1 MKLVKLSLVAA
12 LAAGAFSAANATP
25 VEEAIK
31 DIDVS
36 GVLRYRYD
44 TGRFGNRGYG
54 FEDQRSSINDR
65 QNHNYRAQ
73 LNFSGAIADNFKAF
87 VQFDY
92 SAKDGGYGPDSVSNT
107 SNTLNVRQLYLTY
120 TNEDVATSV
129 IAGKQQLNTIW
140 TDNGIDG
147 LVGTGIKV
155 VNNSIDGL
163 TLAAFAV
170 DSFNTDT
177 EGDTLAGSK
186 IFNGYVEKNSKNF
199 PEGTKLNI
207 NPYAGNLYGAAAIGS
222 YDIAGGQFNPQLWLS
237 YLNDTGFF
245 YALDVAYN
253 TTIFDGVNWNIEG
266 AYLGNSLD
274 SKMKSKNTAIV
285 TEYDGNGKSD
295 VITGDEMMANGNLFA
310 LKGTVAVNG
319 WDASLGGIYYGKKDK
334 LTINTL
340 EDQGNIGGLLA
351 GEEIFYTD
359 GSNLNGDIGRNIF
372 GYVTA
377 GYTFNEIVRV
387 GADFVY
393 GGTKTDPEAE
403 STGGKKFE
411 AVARVDY
418 KYSPKLN
425 FSAFYSY
432 VNVDNNHKNEY
443 DGRDGR
449 KNTVRLQALYKF

>member
-25 VEEAIK
+25 LEEAIK

-44 TGRFGNRGYG
+44 TGTFGKDGIDYG
-54 FEDQRSSINDR
+54 FTNSNNSSK
-65 QNHNYRAQ
+65 QMHKYRAQ

-92 SAKDGGYGPDSVSNT
+92 NAADGGYGSYIPDPNNQNQRANSNERNAQDPLT
-107 SNTLNVRQLYLTY
+107 VRQLYLTY

-147 LVGTGIKV
+147 LVGTGVKV

-170 DSFNTDT
+170 DSFNTA
-177 EGDTLAGSK
+177 EQKGDLAKGKDFDSNYQGSK
-186 IFNGYVEKNSKNF
+186 NSSPYVLDFKN
-199 PEGTKLNI
+199 I
-207 NPYAGNLYGAAAIGS
+207 YGAAAIGS
-222 YDIAGGQFNPQLWLS
+222 YDIAGGQFNPQLWLA
-237 YLNDTGFF
+237 YMNENAFL
-245 YALDVAYN
+245 YALDLAYN
-253 TTIFDGVNWNIEG
+253 TTIFDGINWSIEG
-266 AYLGNSLD
+266 AYLGNSVDNKLKD
-274 SKMKSKNTAIV
+274 RFHTVGAPESSV
-285 TEYDGNGKSD
+285 
-295 VITGDEMMANGNLFA
+295 ANGNFFA
-310 LKGTVAVNG
+310 LRGTVEVNG
-319 WDASLGGIYYGKKDK
+319 WDASLGGLYYGKKDK
-334 LTINTL
+334 ATVTTI
-340 EDQGNIGGLLA
+340 EDQGNLGSLLA
-351 GEEIFYTD
+351 GQEIFYTE
-359 GSNLNGDIGRNIF
+359 GSRLNGDIGRNIF

-377 GYTFNEIVRV
+377 GYTFNETVRV

-393 GGTKTDPEAE
+393 GGTKTGEKIATD
-403 STGGKKFE
+403 GGKKLE

-432 VNVDNNHKNEY
+432 VNVDQDTKEADHS
-443 DGRDGR
+443 
-449 KNTVRLQALYKF
+449 TVRLQALYKF

>member
-25 VEEAIK
+25 LEEAIK

-44 TGRFGNRGYG
+44 TGNFDKN
-54 FEDQRSSINDR
+54 FVNNSNLNNSKQD
-65 QNHNYRAQ
+65 HKYRAQ
-73 LNFSGAIADNFKAF
+73 VNFSAAIADNFKAF

-92 SAKDGGYGPDSVSNT
+92 NAADGGYGANGIKNDQKG
-107 SNTLNVRQLYLTY
+107 LFVRQLYLTY

-140 TDNGIDG
+140 TDNGVDG

-170 DSFNTDT
+170 DSFMAA
-177 EGDTLAGSK
+177 EQGSDLVGA
-186 IFNGYVEKNSKNF
+186 NGSAFKVDS
-199 PEGTKLNI
+199 I
-207 NPYAGNLYGAAAIGS
+207 GNLYGAAAVGS
-222 YDIAGGQFNPQLWLS
+222 YDLAGGQFNPQLWLA
-237 YLNDTGFF
+237 YWDQVAFF
-245 YALDVAYN
+245 YALDASYS
-253 TTIFDGVNWNIEG
+253 TTIFDGINWTLEG

-274 SKMKSKNTAIV
+274 SELDKT
-285 TEYDGNGKSD
+285 Y
-295 VITGDEMMANGNLFA
+295 ANGNLFA
-310 LKGTVAVNG
+310 LKGSIEVNG
-319 WDASLGGIYYGKKDK
+319 WDASLGGLYYGDK
-334 LTINTL
+334 EKASTVVI
-340 EDQGNIGGLLA
+340 EDQGNIGSLLA
-351 GEEIFYTD
+351 GEEIFYTT
-359 GSNLNGDIGRNIF
+359 GSRLNGDTGRNIF
-372 GYVTA
+372 GYVTG
-377 GYTFNEIVRV
+377 GYTFNETVRV

-393 GGTKTDPEAE
+393 GGTKTKAANHLG
-403 STGGKKFE
+403 GGKKLE

-432 VNVDNNHKNEY
+432 VNLDQGVNTNESA
-443 DGRDGR
+443 DHS
-449 KNTVRLQALYKF
+449 TVRLQALYKF